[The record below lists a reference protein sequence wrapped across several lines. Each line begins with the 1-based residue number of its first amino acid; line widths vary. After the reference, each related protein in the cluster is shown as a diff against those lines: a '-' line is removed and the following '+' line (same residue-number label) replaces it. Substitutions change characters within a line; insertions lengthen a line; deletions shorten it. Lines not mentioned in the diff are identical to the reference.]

1 MDEQVVSVSASTS
14 MQAEGSGPV
23 RAGHGVDAFLGDL
36 VKRQC
41 GLVQAVAGV
50 IFLRPTREQPTGS
63 TVRHEVD
70 SRFTITPRDYRR
82 LSEVAARAARESKPI
97 LDHFS
102 VATGLLSAEPE
113 FRVIAAP
120 LMLAGRPHGASV
132 CIVPERPERE
142 LEESLKR
149 LELSTLAFEAFLWRQ
164 QAFVEAE
171 SKIQLREALDLLD
184 KSNQGHDTSEM
195 AAMFCNELQRRFGC
209 VRVSIGLINHHALR
223 VVAIGGSERL
233 DKRSE
238 LAEALDAVMEE
249 CADQDTEIR
258 FPQPVEADVSERR
271 VVRAHAS
278 LSERYGPCAVAS
290 FPLRIEEGLIG
301 VVVMERDAADPF
313 NDSTL
318 RLLRLISE
326 YIGPTVWTRRMADRG
341 VLAVSRDRMIELS
354 ETLVG
359 PRKTGAKVFGLIAM
373 LVLAISLLV
382 PVHDRAV
389 GTARVQADQR
399 REVSVPF
406 PGRLDEVF
414 VRPGDRVEAG
424 ITPLFRLDTREAEL
438 QLQSALGEMH
448 RLQTQADDARFRGK
462 TSDAAQFDARVDAA
476 QADID
481 LYQYQLDQG
490 TVIAPISG
498 VVTQGDLEDRL
509 GEAMQPGRPL
519 MEIAQLDSITAVAL
533 IPESG
538 IARVAIGQMGTLA
551 VTARPSDK
559 IEFRVTRITPASEV
573 FDQRNVYRV
582 EVELINTPD
591 WLRPG
596 MEGQTMI
603 WSDRTNLFTIYTRPL
618 FDALRLR
625 FWW

>member
-1 MDEQVVSVSASTS
+1 MEEQVVSISASPSTE
-14 MQAEGSGPV
+14 AEGSGTLRP
-23 RAGHGVDAFLGDL
+23 GHGVDAFLGDL
-36 VKRQC
+36 IKRQC
-41 GLVQAVAGV
+41 GLVHAVAGV

-70 SRFTITPRDYRR
+70 SRFSITPRDYRR
-82 LSEVAARAARESKPI
+82 LTEVAARAARENKPV
-97 LDHFS
+97 LDHI
-102 VATGLLSAEPE
+102 AAGTGLLSAEPE
-113 FRVIAAP
+113 FRVLAAP

-132 CIVPERPERE
+132 CIVPDRPERE
-142 LEESLKR
+142 LEEGLKR

-209 VRVSIGLINHHALR
+209 TRVSIGLIHHHSVR
-223 VVAIGGSERL
+223 VVAIGGSEHL

-238 LAEALDAVMEE
+238 LAEALEAVMEE
-249 CADQDTEIR
+249 CGDQDTEIR
-258 FPQPVEADVSERR
+258 YPQPPEADVSERR
-271 VVRAHAS
+271 VIRAHAS
-278 LSERYGPCAVAS
+278 LSERYGPCSIAS
-290 FPLRIEEGLIG
+290 FPLRIEDGLIG

-341 VLAVSRDRMIELS
+341 VLAVSRDRVLDLS
-354 ETLVG
+354 EMLVG
-359 PRKTGAKVFGLIAM
+359 PRKTGAKVFGLIAL

-389 GTARVQADQR
+389 GSARVLADQR
-399 REVSVPF
+399 REVSAPF
-406 PGRLDEVF
+406 AGRLDEVF
-414 VRPGDRVEAG
+414 VRPGDAVEAG
-424 ITPLFRLDTREAEL
+424 VTPLFRLDTRQSQL
-438 QLQSALGEMH
+438 QLQSALGEKH
-448 RLQTQADDARFRGK
+448 RLQTQADDARYRGK
-462 TSDAAQFDARVDAA
+462 TSEAAQFDARIDAA

-498 VVTQGDLEDRL
+498 IVTQGDLEDRI
-509 GEAMQPGRPL
+509 GEALQPGRPL
-519 MEIAQLDSITAVAL
+519 IEIALLDTITAVAL

-551 VTARPSDK
+551 VTARPADK
-559 IEFRVTRITPASEV
+559 IAFRVARITPASEV
-573 FDQRNVYRV
+573 ADQKNVYRV
-582 EVELINTPD
+582 EVELIDRPD

-596 MEGQTMI
+596 MEGQTRI

>member
-1 MDEQVVSVSASTS
+1 MEEQVVSISASTS
-14 MQAEGSGPV
+14 TEVEGSGSLRP
-23 RAGHGVDAFLGDL
+23 GHGVDAFLGDL
-36 VKRQC
+36 IKRQC

-70 SRFTITPRDYRR
+70 SRFSITPRDYRR
-82 LSEVAARAARESKPI
+82 LTEVAARAARENKPV
-97 LDHFS
+97 LDHI
-102 VATGLLSAEPE
+102 AAGTGLLSAEPE
-113 FRVIAAP
+113 FRVLAAP

-132 CIVPERPERE
+132 CIVPDRSERE
-142 LEESLKR
+142 LEEGLKR

-209 VRVSIGLINHHALR
+209 TRVSIGLINHHSVR
-223 VVAIGGSERL
+223 VVAIGGSEHL

-238 LAEALDAVMEE
+238 LAEALEAVMEE
-249 CADQDTEIR
+249 CGDQDTEIR
-258 FPQPVEADVSERR
+258 YPQPAEADVSERR

-278 LSERYGPCAVAS
+278 LSERYGPCSVAS
-290 FPLRIEEGLIG
+290 FPLRIEDGLIG

-341 VLAVSRDRMIELS
+341 VLAVSRDRVLDLS

-359 PRKTGAKVFGLIAM
+359 PRKTGVKVFGLIAL

-389 GTARVQADQR
+389 GAARVQADQR
-399 REVSVPF
+399 REISAPF
-406 PGRLDEVF
+406 AGRLDEVF

-424 ITPLFRLDTREAEL
+424 VTRLFKLDTRQSEL
-438 QLQSALGEMH
+438 QLQSALGEKH
-448 RLQTQADDARFRGK
+448 RLQTQADDARYRGK
-462 TSDAAQFDARVDAA
+462 TSDAAQFDARIDAA

-509 GEAMQPGRPL
+509 GEALQPGRPL
-519 MEIAQLDSITAVAL
+519 IEIAQLDTITAVSL
-533 IPESG
+533 IPENG

-559 IEFRVTRITPASEV
+559 IAFRVTRITPASEV
-573 FDQRNVYRV
+573 QDQKNVYRV
-582 EVELINTPD
+582 EVELIDKPD

-596 MEGQTMI
+596 MEGQTKI

>member
-1 MDEQVVSVSASTS
+1 M
-14 MQAEGSGPV
+14 

-36 VKRQC
+36 IRRQC

-50 IFLRPTREQPTGS
+50 IVLRPTREQPTGS
-63 TVRHEVD
+63 TLRYEVD

-82 LSEVAARAARESKPI
+82 LTEVAARAARENKPV

-102 VATGLLSAEPE
+102 VTTGLLSAEPE
-113 FRVIAAP
+113 FRVLAAP
-120 LMLAGRPHGASV
+120 LMLAGRPHGAAV
-132 CIVPERPERE
+132 CIVPDRSDRE

-184 KSNQGHDTSEM
+184 KSNQGHNTSEM

-209 VRVSIGLINHHALR
+209 SRVSIGLINHHSIR
-223 VVAIGGSERL
+223 VVAIGGSEHL

-238 LAEALDAVMEE
+238 LAEALEAVMEE

-278 LSERYGPCAVAS
+278 LSERYGPCSVAS
-290 FPLRIEEGLIG
+290 FPLRIEDGLIG

-341 VLAVSRDRMIELS
+341 VLAVSRDRVLDLS

-359 PRKTGAKVFGLIAM
+359 PRKTGAKVFGLIAL
-373 LVLAISLLV
+373 LVLAISLVV
-382 PVHDRAV
+382 PVHDRAI

-399 REVSVPF
+399 REVSAPF
-406 PGRLDEVF
+406 AGRLDEVF
-414 VRPGDRVEAG
+414 VRPGDRVEGG
-424 ITPLFRLDTREAEL
+424 ITPLFKLDTRQAEL
-438 QLQSALGEMH
+438 QLQSALGEKR
-448 RLQTQADDARFRGK
+448 RLQTQADDARTRGK
-462 TSDAAQFDARVDAA
+462 TSEAAQFDARINAA

-481 LYQYQLDQG
+481 LYQYQLDRG

-498 VVTQGDLEDRL
+498 VLTQGDLEDRL
-509 GEAMQPGRPL
+509 GEALQPGRPL
-519 MEIAQLDSITAVAL
+519 MEIAQLDTITAVAL

-538 IARVAIGQMGTLA
+538 IARVAIGQRGTLA
-551 VTARPSDK
+551 VTARPSEK

-573 FDQRNVYRV
+573 QDQKNVYRV
-582 EVELINTPD
+582 EVELIDQPD

-596 MEGQTMI
+596 MEGQTRI

>member
-1 MDEQVVSVSASTS
+1 MEEQVVSISASTS
-14 MQAEGSGPV
+14 TEAEGSGALRP
-23 RAGHGVDAFLGDL
+23 GHGVDAFLGDL
-36 VKRQC
+36 IKQQC

-63 TVRHEVD
+63 TVRHEID

-82 LSEVAARAARESKPI
+82 LTEVAARAARENKPV
-97 LDHFS
+97 LDHI
-102 VATGLLSAEPE
+102 AAGTGLLSAEPE
-113 FRVIAAP
+113 FRVLAAP

-132 CIVPERPERE
+132 CIVPDRSDRD

-184 KSNQGHDTSEM
+184 KSNQGHDTGEM

-209 VRVSIGLINHHALR
+209 MRVSIGLINHHAIR
-223 VVAIGGSERL
+223 VVAIGGSEHL

-238 LAEALDAVMEE
+238 LAEALEAVMEE
-249 CADQDTEIR
+249 CGDQDTEIR
-258 FPQPVEADVSERR
+258 FPQPAEADASERR

-290 FPLRIEEGLIG
+290 FPLRIEDGLIG

-341 VLAVSRDRMIELS
+341 VLAVSRDRMLDLS

-359 PRKTGAKVFGLIAM
+359 PRKTGAKVFGLIAL

-399 REVSVPF
+399 REVSAPF
-406 PGRLDEVF
+406 AGRLDEVF
-414 VRPGDRVEAG
+414 VRPGDHVEAG
-424 ITPLFRLDTREAEL
+424 VTPLFKLDTRQAEL
-438 QLQSALGEMH
+438 QLQSALGEKH
-448 RLQTQADDARFRGK
+448 RLQTQADDARYRGK
-462 TSDAAQFDARVDAA
+462 TSDAAQFDARIDAA

-490 TVIAPISG
+490 TVMAPISG
-498 VVTQGDLEDRL
+498 IVTQGDLEDRV
-509 GEAMQPGRPL
+509 GEALQPGRAL
-519 MEIAQLDSITAVAL
+519 IEIAQLDTITAVAL

-551 VTARPSDK
+551 VTARPADK
-559 IEFRVTRITPASEV
+559 ITFRVTRITPASEV
-573 FDQRNVYRV
+573 QDQKNVYRV
-582 EVELINTPD
+582 EVELLDKPD

-596 MEGQTMI
+596 MEGQTKI